1 MNSIQYLPLNR
12 IAEILIEKG
21 KEGEFWD
28 YKQEWH
34 EKISDLLK
42 DIICFA
48 NTPHDEKCYFF
59 FGVDDGGNVVG
70 MKKERRKQADILEAI
85 DNLWFAGDCKP
96 DISVESI
103 LINGVEVDVLIV
115 NNTDLTPLYL
125 KKNYGEMMAGCIY
138 MRTGDKNTPN
148 RGMANISDIEK
159 LWKKR
164 FGLLK
169 TPLEYI
175 YDSLLCSLDWK
186 QQGYT
191 YYNIYK
197 TEYQLQIIDD
207 DDDRAK
213 PEFYAYAMTNE
224 NATYEQLEV
233 KSGNT
238 VLDTHQMVILD
249 GGRYRAPTPYWGF
262 AGYDKYGME
271 HKFTYKYYIVGSDT
285 YKLYRFFLDG
295 DDDEAHYANRQLMEV
310 VLLYETEDEKINFE
324 KYIEAHQDEI
334 ADNIF
339 EEDRYSYIHA
349 LNDLDTAECKKRLH
363 TGLVLNRLLEEYRLN
378 KKRSN

>member
-59 FGVDDGGNVVG
+59 FGVDDSGKVVG
-70 MKKERRKQADILEAI
+70 MKKDRRKQADILEAL

-103 LINGVEVDVLIV
+103 TINGVEVDVLIV
-115 NNTDLTPLYL
+115 NNTDLTPIYL

-148 RGMANISDIEK
+148 RGMANIADIEK

-169 TPLEYI
+169 TPLQYI
-175 YDSLLCSLDWK
+175 YDSLLCPLDWK

-191 YYNIYK
+191 YYNVYK
-197 TEYQLQIIDD
+197 TEYQLEIIDD

-224 NATYEQLEV
+224 STMYEQLQV

-238 VLDTHQMVILD
+238 VLDTYQMVVLD
-249 GGRYRAPTPYWGF
+249 GGRYRVPTPSWGF
-262 AGYDKYGME
+262 AGYDKYGMN

-285 YKLYRFFLDG
+285 YKIYRFFLDG
-295 DDDEAHYANRQLMEV
+295 DDEEAHYANRKLMNV
-310 VLLYETEDEKINFE
+310 VLLYETEEEKINFE
-324 KYIEAHQDEI
+324 KYIECYQDEI
-334 ADNIF
+334 ADSISKK
-339 EEDRYSYIHA
+339 DRYSYIQA
-349 LNDLDTAECKKRLH
+349 SNDLDTAECKKRLH
-363 TGLVLNRLLEEYRLN
+363 TGLVLNKLLDEYRLN
-378 KKRSN
+378 QRK